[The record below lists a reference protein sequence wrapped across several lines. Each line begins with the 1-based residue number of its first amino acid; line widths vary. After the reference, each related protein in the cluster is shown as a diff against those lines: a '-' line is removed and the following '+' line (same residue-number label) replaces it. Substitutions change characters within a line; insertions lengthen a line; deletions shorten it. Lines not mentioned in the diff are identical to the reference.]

1 MTCILSPRARLAP
14 NRLRYAGLLLTIF
27 LIAGCAGLTKAPG
40 QNGTENASASP
51 AAVLQTQWSGR
62 LALKIDSQ
70 PPQSFSAAF
79 ELNGSVQQGSLTLS
93 TPLGSTLAL
102 LAWTPQNAT
111 LKSPR
116 ENQQFAS
123 VDALVAHVTGTNI
136 PAQALFDWLQGKNT
150 ANAGW
155 QADLSQHASGR
166 IVARQTRPPQPAELR
181 IVLDR

>member
-1 MTCILSPRARLAP
+1 MAS
-14 NRLRYAGLLLTIF
+14 RLRCASLLFTLF

-40 QNGTENASASP
+40 QNGTENIPATP
-51 AAVLQTQWSGR
+51 AAAIQTQWSGR

-70 PPQSFSAAF
+70 PPQSFTAAF
-79 ELNGSVQQGSLTLS
+79 ELNGSAQQGSLTLS
-93 TPLGSTLAL
+93 TPLGSTLAQ
-102 LAWTPQNAT
+102 LAWTPQRAT
-111 LKSPR
+111 LQSPR
-116 ENQQFAS
+116 ENRQFAS

-150 ANAGW
+150 TSAGW
-155 QADLSQHASGR
+155 QADLSQQPSGR